1 MGFMPALPHPL
12 TLEDQMLARNRS
24 RVRREL
30 WGQSLFVAA
39 AHAALALLG
48 LLLWLRVDPA
58 QLQRATTMVTQHQVG
73 MALLALL
80 AGLAATHARLVADA
94 RRHLASS
101 HAALPIWREMQSVR
115 DRRLRAR
122 LILGTAL
129 GLALAIGLLALHDL
143 GVAWSAAGA
152 LRWSLAAAFLAIVFA
167 PGANAGTVL
176 AHATARSAR
185 MASLPRWLG
194 WMQRPALPHLP
205 QWWWQRSASLW
216 LRGRAA
222 TSLALGLLLA
232 PTEATAILVPVTVLM
247 LMALLNALD
256 VAHRLGG
263 EVESALAQRPPSPR
277 LLSRALSP
285 LHAAL
290 SLAIAAFLALLLQ
303 LLQAPALLAAL
314 VAAAVLLLSAIDLR
328 LGLLLRREPRRL
340 PLVRTQVLLVLA
352 AVAAAMPPLLLPLAI
367 VLLVA
372 CERRL
377 RAESAH
383 A

>member
-1 MGFMPALPHPL
+1 
-12 TLEDQMLARNRS
+12 MLARNRW

-30 WGQSLFVAA
+30 WEQSLFVAA
-39 AHAALALLG
+39 AYAALALLG

-58 QLQRATTMVTQHQVG
+58 PLQRAAAMVAQHQVG
-73 MALLALL
+73 VALLALL
-80 AGLAATHARLVADA
+80 AGLAATRARLVADA

-101 HAALPIWREMQSVR
+101 HAALPIWREMQAAR

-129 GLALAIGLLALHDL
+129 GLALAIGLLALHDP

-176 AHATARSAR
+176 AHASARSAR

-263 EVESALAQRPPSPR
+263 EVESALAQRPPAPR

-290 SLAIAAFLALLLQ
+290 SLATAMFLALLLQ

-314 VAAAVLLLSAIDLR
+314 VGAAVLLLSAIDLR

-352 AVAAAMPPLLLPLAI
+352 AVAAAMPLLLLPLAI